1 LEKDFIKCNKNIFI
15 YNNMSNKELELIHD
29 ISNDYELCL
38 DEVGRGC
45 MFGNVYIACVVLPK
59 DNSFDKKEIKDS
71 KKIKNREKL
80 NRIAE
85 YIKEVAL
92 FWHVESIDVDVID
105 SVNILQSVMIGMHNC
120 IDNILSNIDLKKKKV
135 ELLIDGNYFNEYKCK
150 EGRKINHIT
159 VEKGDGKYLGI
170 AAASILAKSSR
181 DNYILDL
188 CEKYPILKDNYGLHN
203 NMGYGTKIHL
213 DGIEKHG
220 ITQLHRK
227 TFGKCKNFR
236 DKIKDIV

>member
-1 LEKDFIKCNKNIFI
+1 
-15 YNNMSNKELELIHD
+15 MSNIELELIHD

-59 DNSFDKKEIKDS
+59 DNSFDKKGIKDS
-71 KKIKNREKL
+71 KKIKSRETL

-85 YIKEVAL
+85 YIKEKAV
-92 FWHVESIDVDVID
+92 FWHVESINVDVID

-120 IDNILSNIDLKKKKV
+120 IDNILTNIDLKKKKV
-135 ELLIDGNYFNEYKCK
+135 ELLIDGNYFNEYKYID
-150 EGRKINHIT
+150 GTKIDHVTI
-159 VEKGDGKYLGI
+159 KQGDGKFLGI

-188 CEKYPILKDNYGLHN
+188 CEKHPILKENYGLHN

-213 DGIEKHG
+213 EGIEKHG

-227 TFGKCKNFR
+227 TFGKCKDFHH
-236 DKIKDIV
+236 KIKDIL